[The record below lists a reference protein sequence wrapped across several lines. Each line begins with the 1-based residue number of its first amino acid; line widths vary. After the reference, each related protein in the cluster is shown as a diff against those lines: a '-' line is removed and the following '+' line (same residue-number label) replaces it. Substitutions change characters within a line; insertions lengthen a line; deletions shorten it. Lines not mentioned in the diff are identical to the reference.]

1 MGFSSL
7 RATENEIDSLGRL
20 LTTLWL
26 WTWETTVTRSDAP
39 EATLT
44 PLELGSTSLLDA
56 LNGVLGVATGCRTV
70 SLNLA
75 RHLDHTFPSVAF
87 RRPSAPI

>member
-7 RATENEIDSLGRL
+7 RATEDEINPLGRL
-20 LTTLWL
+20 LATFWL

-39 EATLT
+39 ETTLP
-44 PLELGSTSLLDA
+44 PLELGCTSLLDP
-56 LNGVLGVATGCRTV
+56 LNGVLSVTTSSRTV
-70 SLNLA
+70 SHDLT